1 MLGEGDD
8 VDIGGRGVDDKRY
21 HHRGARGGGGIRL
34 VVFVCLLCLYKGNP
48 LGGLV

>member
-21 HHRGARGGGGIRL
+21 HHRGARGGWDKTCGVCVF
-34 VVFVCLLCLYKGNP
+34 VVFV
-48 LGGLV
+48 